1 MSLSLVQPFIGQ
13 IFDNLRH
20 PLLRDKCL
28 FVTGG
33 WCCVLRLRGVVC
45 QLLLFFRDHL
55 QQLLPPVVGLPSGQI
70 RKLLLLLS
78 KFVGRLRQIF
88 GAIGPLL
95 GGLLAM
101 LWSYELVF
109 WVAIGFQVA
118 SIGLVLRF
126 VDEPRRR

>member
-88 GAIGPLL
+88 GAICPLPH
-95 GGLLAM
+95 LLTPHG
-101 LWSYELVF
+101 
-109 WVAIGFQVA
+109 I
-118 SIGLVLRF
+118 IPLREFCQF
-126 VDEPRRR
+126 VGNLLLLSGCDSRV